1 MGFEFNNE
9 KALDVLIWWVEGSD
23 GSIEYE
29 EEQKVKEVLSDMN
42 YSKDIYYQDT
52 LMYIGSLPTEKLDD
66 LVEDAISYANQNYS
80 KHDKQ
85 KTVSLLHAIAKSN
98 DNVKE
103 GEREKIDRLK
113 NEFGVK
119 ELGYFEEE

>member
-1 MGFEFNNE
+1 MSFEFNNE

-66 LVEDAISYANQNYS
+66 LVEDAISYAKQNYS

>member
-1 MGFEFNNE
+1 
-9 KALDVLIWWVEGSD
+9 
-23 GSIEYE
+23 
-29 EEQKVKEVLSDMN
+29 MN

-66 LVEDAISYANQNYS
+66 LVEDAISYAKQNYS

>member
-1 MGFEFNNE
+1 MSFEFNNE

-29 EEQKVKEVLSDMN
+29 EEQKVQEVLGDMN

-66 LVEDAISYANQNYS
+66 LVEDAISYASQNYS

-98 DNVKE
+98 DNIKE
-103 GEREKIDRLK
+103 GEREKIDRIK